1 MSAATVTSRDRFSFA
16 VFLALSLH
24 ALLILG
30 VSFSSDQNMPETIS
44 IDVTLSL
51 SNDLVEPEEADF
63 IAATNQQGSGTESE
77 AMEMTTTSE
86 ADFHSNQFETVMAQP
101 EPVPEQLESSDPLLT
116 TEAEADQIAAQET
129 LDPTEAIDPLPAPQI
144 DREKLIQEIAS
155 LEARIAED
163 QQALANMPRTKRI
176 NSVSTRS
183 ASEAAYLNMWR
194 QKCERIGA
202 INYPAG
208 QLEGEVLILVSIL
221 SDGTLEEVRVLKSS
235 GHRQLDQAALATVR
249 QAAPFQPFN
258 VEMRKSYDRLEFT
271 RWWQFSK
278 RRTRLTS

>member
-1 MSAATVTSRDRFSFA
+1 MSAVSVTSRDRFSFA

-30 VSFSSDQNMPETIS
+30 VTFSSDQNMPETVS

-51 SNDLVEPEEADF
+51 SSDLVEPDDADF

-77 AMEMTTTSE
+77 VMEMTTTSE
-86 ADFHSNQFETVMAQP
+86 ADFQSNQFETVMAQP
-101 EPVPEQLESSDPLLT
+101 EPVPEEIETSDPLLT
-116 TEAEADQIAAQET
+116 TDAEADLDAAKESI
-129 LDPTEAIDPLPAPQI
+129 DPTEAIDPLPAPQI

-202 INYPAG
+202 VNYPAG
-208 QLEGEVLILVSIL
+208 ALEGEVLILVSIL

-235 GHRQLDQAALATVR
+235 GHRALDQAALATVR

>member
-1 MSAATVTSRDRFSFA
+1 MSAVSVTSRDRFSFA

-30 VSFSSDQNMPETIS
+30 VGFTSDQNMPETIS
-44 IDVTLSL
+44 IDVTLSM
-51 SNDLVEPEEADF
+51 SSDLVAPEDADF

-77 AMEMTTTSE
+77 VQEMTTTSE
-86 ADFHSNQFETVMAQP
+86 ADFHSNEYETVLSQ
-101 EPVPEQLESSDPLLT
+101 PVPIPEETASSDPLLT
-116 TEAEADQIAAQET
+116 ADADTIDQAPKEE
-129 LDPTEAIDPLPAPQI
+129 LDPTEAIDPLPAVQF

-155 LEARIAED
+155 LEARIAAD

-221 SDGTLEEVRVLKSS
+221 SDGTLEEVQILKSS
-235 GHRQLDQAALATVR
+235 GHRELDQAALATVR
-249 QAAPFQPFN
+249 QAAPYQPFN
-258 VEMRKSYDRLEFT
+258 LDMKKSYDRLEFT

-278 RRTRLTS
+278 RRSRLTS

>member
-1 MSAATVTSRDRFSFA
+1 MSAATVTNRDRFSFA

-77 AMEMTTTSE
+77 VMEMTTTSE

-101 EPVPEQLESSDPLLT
+101 EPVPEELQTSDPLLT
-116 TEAEADQIAAQET
+116 TDAQADDVAAEES

-194 QKCERIGA
+194 QKCERIGSV
-202 INYPAG
+202 NYPAG

>member
-1 MSAATVTSRDRFSFA
+1 MSAAAVTNRDRFSFA
-16 VFLALSLH
+16 IFLALSLH

-77 AMEMTTTSE
+77 VMEMTTTSE

-101 EPVPEQLESSDPLLT
+101 EPVPEKLQTSDPLLT
-116 TEAEADQIAAQET
+116 TDAQADDVAAEES
-129 LDPTEAIDPLPAPQI
+129 LDPTETIDPLPAPQI

-202 INYPAG
+202 VNYPAG

>member
-1 MSAATVTSRDRFSFA
+1 MLIVSGMFWSDEKLTPNMSRAC
-16 VFLALSLH
+16 
-24 ALLILG
+24 
-30 VSFSSDQNMPETIS
+30 
-44 IDVTLSL
+44 
-51 SNDLVEPEEADF
+51 
-63 IAATNQQGSGTESE
+63 
-77 AMEMTTTSE
+77 
-86 ADFHSNQFETVMAQP
+86 NQFETVMAQP